1 MPELLIELFSEE
13 IPARMQARAAADLE
27 RLVCEA
33 LGPLNPRDAAAFAGP
48 RRIALSLTVDAT
60 VPGGTVNERGPRES
74 APDKALAGFMRKH
87 GVDRDALVAENGFW
101 VLHREIAPIPAGQQV
116 ARVLPGLLR
125 RFPWPKSMRWGVG
138 SAFTWVRPLRRI
150 VCILDG
156 AVVDFTL
163 AEGEDNGH
171 GLKAGNL
178 TEGHRFTAPGAFAV
192 GGTKDWLDGLRAREV
207 EPDAAARRTIIAE
220 GVASLAAEEGLSVVA
235 DPGLIDEV
243 AGLTEWPVPFLG
255 QIDDEFMTLP
265 PEVMQVSM
273 RVNQRYFAL
282 RNADGSA
289 APRFAFVANLLPRDG
304 GALTIA
310 GNERVLRARFAD
322 ARHFWDLDRT
332 RTLESRV
339 PELDRIVFHAALG
352 SQGERVKRIVRLAGI
367 LAGMPA
373 GMTWFD
379 RTPEDIAN
387 LQPETVANFQ
397 ALAQRAALLCKA
409 DLTTGMVGEFP
420 ELQGVMGAYY
430 ARHDGEP
437 ASVAD
442 AIGAHYMPRG
452 PQDEVPTA
460 PVSIAVALADKIDM
474 LVAFFAVGEK
484 PGGSGD
490 PYALRRAALGV
501 IRIIRENGLRLD
513 LARVFWKAAQG
524 LPESLRLA
532 PDLDVLPEFVAD
544 RLRVQLRGEGARH
557 DILAAVSVGNTDT
570 DIVRLLARAKAI
582 ADMLETGDGRN
593 MLAATK
599 RAANIL
605 RIEDRKDGPHEGTP
619 NPALYTQPEEKALA
633 EQLQKTIPA
642 VEQAIAQER
651 YADAMRDVAALR
663 PALDQFFDKV
673 TVNDT
678 DPAVRANRLRLL
690 SELCRMT
697 VLIADFSQIEG

>member
-33 LGPLNPRDAAAFAGP
+33 LSPLNPRNTTAFAGP

-74 APDKALAGFMRKH
+74 APEKALAGFMRKH

-101 VLHREIAPIPAGQQV
+101 VLHREIAPIPAVQQV
-116 ARVLPGLLR
+116 ANVLPGLLR

-156 AVVDFTL
+156 AVVDFAL

-192 GGTKDWLDGLRAREV
+192 SSTKEWLDGLRAHQV

-220 GVASLAAEEGLSVVA
+220 GVARLAAEEGLSVVT

-282 RNADGSA
+282 RNTDGSA

-322 ARHFWDLDRT
+322 ARHFWDLDRAH
-332 RTLESRV
+332 TLESRV
-339 PELDRIVFHAALG
+339 PALDRIVFHASLG
-352 SQGERVKRIVRLAGI
+352 SQGARVQRIVRLAGL
-367 LAGMPA
+367 LAPLTGA
-373 GMTWFD
+373 DT
-379 RTPEDIAN
+379 A
-387 LQPETVANFQ
+387 Q
-397 ALAQRAALLCKA
+397 AERAALLCKA

-420 ELQGVMGAYY
+420 ELQGIMGGYY
-430 ARHDGEP
+430 ARHDGE
-437 ASVAD
+437 ADAVAD

-452 PQDEVPTA
+452 PQDDVPHA
-460 PVSIAVALADKIDM
+460 PVSVTVALADKIDM
-474 LVAFFAVGEK
+474 LAAFFAVGEK

-513 LARVFWKAAQG
+513 LAKVFWEAAQG
-524 LPESLRLA
+524 LPEALRLA

-557 DILAAVSVGNTDT
+557 DILAAVSAGNTDT

-582 ADMLETGDGRN
+582 ADMLETEDGRN

-619 NPALYTQPEEKALA
+619 NPALYTQTEEKALA

-651 YADAMRDVAALR
+651 YEDAMRDVAALR

>member
-13 IPARMQARAAADLE
+13 IPARMQARGASDLE

-33 LGPLNPRDAAAFAGP
+33 LAPLNPRDATTFAGP
-48 RRIALSLTVDAT
+48 RRIALSVTVDAT
-60 VPGGTVNERGPRES
+60 VPGATVEERGPRES
-74 APDKALAGFMRKH
+74 APEKALAGFMRKH
-87 GVDRDALVAENGFW
+87 GVERDALALENGFW
-101 VLHREIAPIPAGQQV
+101 VLRRTIAPVAAGQQIADV
-116 ARVLPGLLR
+116 MPGLLR

-156 AVVDFTL
+156 EVVDFTL

-171 GLKAGNL
+171 GLRSGNL

-192 GGTKDWLDGLRAREV
+192 SSTKDWLDGLRTRQV
-207 EPDAAARRTIIAE
+207 EPDAAARRTLVAE
-220 GVASLAAEEGLSVVA
+220 GVARLAGEEGLNVAA

-255 QIDDEFMTLP
+255 RIDDEFMSLP

-282 RNADGSA
+282 RNSDGSA
-289 APRFAFVANLLPRDG
+289 APRFAFVANLLPSDG
-304 GALTIA
+304 GSLTIA

-322 ARHFWDLDRT
+322 ARHFWDLDRAT
-332 RTLESRV
+332 RLAERV
-339 PELDRIVFHAALG
+339 PALDRIVFHAALG
-352 SQGERVKRIVRLAGI
+352 SQGARVQRIERLAGI
-367 LAGMPA
+367 LAR
-373 GMTWFD
+373 MTGAD
-379 RTPEDIAN
+379 
-387 LQPETVANFQ
+387 ETQ
-397 ALAQRAALLCKA
+397 ARRAALLCKA

-420 ELQGVMGAYY
+420 ELQGIMGAYY
-430 ARHDGEP
+430 ARHDREDD
-437 ASVAD
+437 AVAD

-452 PQDEVPTA
+452 PHDDVPTA
-460 PVSIAVALADKIDM
+460 PVSVAVALADKIDM

-513 LARVFWKAAQG
+513 LARVFWEAAQG
-524 LPESLRLA
+524 LPEELRLA

-570 DIVRLLARAKAI
+570 DIVRLLARASAI
-582 ADMLETGDGRN
+582 ADMLATEDGRN

-605 RIEDRKDGPHEGTP
+605 RIEDRKDGPHEGAP
-619 NPALYTQPEEKALA
+619 NPALYTQPEERELA
-633 EQLQKTIPA
+633 GELEKTIPA

-663 PALDQFFDKV
+663 PALDRFFEVV
-673 TVNDT
+673 TVNDN

-690 SELCRMT
+690 SELRRMT